1 MVSEVIEGETI
12 DTEVEKTGGNKE
24 EKLRQDEH
32 ERNGN
37 GGAVREDTKGVM
49 TDTAIEQYK
58 IRVEDE
64 NERNAHGGVVSEDIK
79 GVTTD
84 SEVEQTGGNKE
95 DKTGSD
101 DENERN
107 VNSGAVSEDIEG
119 VMTD

>member
-1 MVSEVIEGETI
+1 
-12 DTEVEKTGGNKE
+12 
-24 EKLRQDEH
+24 
-32 ERNGN
+32 
-37 GGAVREDTKGVM
+37 M